1 MKKLYNDREMMK
13 WQGLILA
20 EHAEM
25 LEREKS
31 KPVKTKTLFDE
42 QQLEEFDRIIQSSLH
57 LEREVVFK
65 MNTFGD
71 HDLLQ
76 VKGIVSEFCR
86 LPGQHPYVKLKGYS
100 SRFRLDEMV
109 SISFAAGDDEYGAAD

>member
-1 MKKLYNDREMMK
+1 MKKLYNDRGMMK
-13 WQGLILA
+13 WQGLILS

-31 KPVKTKTLFDE
+31 KPVKAEILFDE
-42 QQLEEFDRIIQSSLH
+42 QQLEEFDRIILSSLH

-71 HDLLQ
+71 HDLMQ
-76 VKGIVSEFCR
+76 VNGIVSEFCR

-109 SISFAAGDDEYGAAD
+109 FISFAAGDDEDGEAY